1 MRIKPK
7 KRRKRNA
14 SEGVLTPTAVTV
26 EMHRK
31 KDEKSLI
38 FYKKR
43 LAYLTEVL
51 YTKKACERR

>member
-1 MRIKPK
+1 MPKMSKTGVSKVPGGFFVRIKPK

-31 KDEKSLI
+31 KDEKKFVFL
-38 FYKKR
+38 
-43 LAYLTEVL
+43 
-51 YTKKACERR
+51 